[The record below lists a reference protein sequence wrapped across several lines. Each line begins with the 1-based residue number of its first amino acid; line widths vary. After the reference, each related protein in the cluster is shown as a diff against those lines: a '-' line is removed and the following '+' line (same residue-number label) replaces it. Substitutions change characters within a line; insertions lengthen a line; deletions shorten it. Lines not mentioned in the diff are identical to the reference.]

1 MIDTT
6 DKVSIGEMI
15 FIFSVIEAKGLWLTG
30 PHMTAIEKRRE

>member
-6 DKVSIGEMI
+6 DRVSIGEMI